1 MNVATGGFGTELTVK
16 TDEDL
21 KNKMGGAAY
30 LFTGVFL
37 FNTMLPCDSS
47 RHMCSRL

>member
-21 KNKMGGAAY
+21 KNKLGGAAY
-30 LFTGVFL
+30 LFTGIAQLRVLL
-37 FNTMLPCDSS
+37 FE
-47 RHMCSRL
+47 RG